1 MNILI
6 TGATGF
12 IGSALVNS
20 FVTHPSF
27 SISVAVRSDSVQFSS
42 AVRCFLVG
50 DLDADSDWSAPL
62 QGMDVVIHTAARVHI
77 QSDNRADSL
86 TEFRRINVAGT
97 LNLARQAKAAGV
109 KRFIY
114 LSSIKVNGEVT
125 EPGSPFLSEQQP
137 APVDPYA
144 VSKYE
149 AETGLLQLVPEVGF
163 DVVIIRPPLVYGPG
177 VKANFES
184 MLRWLSRGIPL
195 PLGGIDNQR
204 SLLALDNLID
214 LITICVDHPAAKN
227 QIFLA
232 ADGKDL
238 STTELLQQLAN
249 ALGRPIRLFPLPFKI
264 LEIGAILLG
273 KRTLTQRLCGSL
285 QVDISKAQELL
296 GWIPPLSVDQGLIK
310 TARWYK
316 DELLHS
322 S

>member
-20 FVTHPSF
+20 FVAHPSF
-27 SISVAVRSDSVQFSS
+27 SISVAVRSDSSRFPTS
-42 AVRCFLVG
+42 VRYFRVG
-50 DLDADSDWSAPL
+50 DLAAGDWSAPL
-62 QGMDVVIHTAARVHI
+62 QGIDVVIHTAARVHI
-77 QSDNRADSL
+77 QRDNRSDSL
-86 TEFRRINVAGT
+86 AEFRRMNVSGT

-114 LSSIKVNGEVT
+114 LSSIKVNGEIT
-125 EPGSPFLSEQQP
+125 KPKSPFSSEQQP

-144 VSKYE
+144 ISKYE
-149 AETGLLQLVPEVGF
+149 AETGLLQLVAEVGF

-177 VKANFES
+177 VKANFQL
-184 MLRWLSRGIPL
+184 MLDWLSRGIPL
-195 PLGGIDNQR
+195 PFGGIDNQR

-232 ADGKDL
+232 ADGEDL
-238 STTELLQQLAN
+238 STTELLQRLAN
-249 ALGRPIRLFPLPFKI
+249 ALGRPIRLFPLPLKL

-285 QVDISKAQELL
+285 QVDISKAREVL
-296 GWIPPLSVDQGLIK
+296 GWTPPLSVDQGLIK
-310 TARWYK
+310 TAEWYK
-316 DELLHS
+316 SES
-322 S
+322 F